1 MIMMKR
7 TIASAFFV
15 ILMATPAWAGGPEQF
30 DPDQPFEQALTTNL
44 LRSFLNQAIDML
56 EDHLEISGNLSPDEK
71 QGDRR
76 GNFKLKFFPEGKSK
90 SDESLSAEGWFDF
103 SPDSGQQDF
112 LFRFTLPKDPSKK
125 PVQQF
130 EGTL

>member
-1 MIMMKR
+1 MMKR
-7 TIASAFFV
+7 TIAWAFFV
-15 ILMATPAWAGGPEQF
+15 LLMASPVWAGGLEQF
-30 DPDQPFEQALTTNL
+30 DPDQPFEQALTANL

-71 QGDRR
+71 QSDRR
-76 GNFKLKFFPEGKSK
+76 GNFKLKFYPEGKSK

-103 SPDSGQQDF
+103 SPDSNQQDF
-112 LFRFTLPKDPSKK
+112 FFRFTLPKDPSKN
-125 PVQQF
+125 PVHQF

>member
-1 MIMMKR
+1 M
-7 TIASAFFV
+7 
-15 ILMATPAWAGGPEQF
+15 
-30 DPDQPFEQALTTNL
+30 
-44 LRSFLNQAIDML
+44 DML

-76 GNFKLKFFPEGKSK
+76 GNFKLKFYPEGKSK

-112 LFRFTLPKDPSKK
+112 LFRFKLPKDPSKK
-125 PVQQF
+125 PAQQF